1 MLLMPE
7 GIFRRLT
14 CVMLSA
20 AFILPVSMAAA
31 DEKNTGQN
39 MLSGM
44 FQFYETVITPID
56 GDRCRMFPSC
66 SRYLKN
72 AVDRHGMLK
81 GWVMGCDRLL
91 RCGGD
96 ERRLSAPVWID
107 RKKHWYDP
115 VSNNDFWWYPNE

>member
-1 MLLMPE
+1 MPE
-7 GIFRRLT
+7 RIFRKMTFVLFA
-14 CVMLSA
+14 A
-20 AFILPVSMAAA
+20 AFIVPVSIAEA
-31 DEKNTGQN
+31 DQKETDRS

-56 GDRCRMFPSC
+56 GNRCKMFPSC
-66 SRYLKN
+66 SRYFKN
-72 AVDRHGMLK
+72 AVDRHGLLK

-96 ERRLSAPVWID
+96 ERRLSSPIWID

-115 VSNNDFWWYPNE
+115 VSNNDFWWYPDE